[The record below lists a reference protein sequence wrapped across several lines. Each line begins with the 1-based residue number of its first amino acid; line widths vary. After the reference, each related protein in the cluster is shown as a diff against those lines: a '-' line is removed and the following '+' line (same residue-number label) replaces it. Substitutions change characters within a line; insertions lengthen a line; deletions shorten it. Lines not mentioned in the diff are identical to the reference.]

1 MLLDPSLINHA
12 LEQDT
17 HGHSLTGGFGFD
29 PGSPYVIETETH
41 NGGLGG
47 RYDC

>member
-29 PGSPYVIETETH
+29 PGSPFVIETETH